1 MWFQTGQLLYPPV
14 NSVTYTRYSCCT
26 LDKPF
31 STTKYHCVVDIVAMH
46 SLLWKFLPRF
56 IYYAN
61 CTRLHIWLPANP
73 NDHSC
78 ELVTLQSSSVVKLAV
93 RISASFHIA
102 LFLES

>member
-1 MWFQTGQLLYPPV
+1 MEFITMWFQTGQLLYPPV

-61 CTRLHIWLPANP
+61 CTHVSIFDYRRTPMTTVVNWLHSRAHLWLNLPWGSQLP
-73 NDHSC
+73 S
-78 ELVTLQSSSVVKLAV
+78 T
-93 RISASFHIA
+93 
-102 LFLES
+102 